1 MAEATISKLK
11 FTISASTTSARKN
24 IEKLTAAVNESA
36 TAVQKL
42 KSAYSGLEGD
52 AYSAIRD
59 MKSEMRA
66 LKKTVDDIANS
77 EAKRKKQEEDAANA
91 AKAKAKAEEDMRTT
105 LDQQVSDAGKLADRT
120 DQVVKAQKEEN
131 SEAEK
136 GVGIRER
143 LRQAITKTASALK
156 DGVLSA
162 SSGWDKVFQG
172 GDNIFDTA
180 MLTGGNLVSKF
191 ANDLGSVLS
200 NFDVFEDIVPVLS
213 TMGNVFQSLTR
224 YAGQFANTFL
234 EIGKAMGGY
243 LTKNIRAFSNA
254 ISSLF
259 NTIAR
264 RALMMGV
271 RAAIK
276 AVVSGVQEGINNLY
290 QWSLAVDQT
299 FANAMDNIATSTNY
313 LKNSLGA
320 AFAPAIESLAP
331 VIDFIIDKFVS
342 LLNVINQVIA
352 LLGGKAYWTRAI
364 KQQASFADAASGGA
378 GKVGKAAKEAK
389 KDIDLYLASFD
400 ELHVMNK
407 PSESGSSG
415 GGGSGGGGGAGGTD
429 YATMF
434 ENMPFDSTLK
444 DLIDAGDWFGVGEL
458 FADKMNVITQQ
469 LDDWIVNVFE
479 PWGIE
484 WANNLGNL
492 INGFVSRYDWSLLGK
507 TIADGMN
514 AAVRTANEFLTTTD
528 FIALGEAIG
537 TAVKSWFDNVSW
549 TEVAEYF
556 ANKLNA
562 AIHFAFGF
570 LSKTL
575 SNGAEIGQT
584 ISNAVQTWFTS
595 VDWERASQALQTGFN
610 GIVQGLARFVS
621 NGSMWESVKKS
632 LTTMFD
638 GLGKLDAKGLAQS
651 LSQLFIKAM
660 ESVSLSG
667 GWGTIGRK
675 IGEFLGN
682 LDWAGIIKSV
692 LDASWQMI
700 TSGVRAFFNGG
711 GGSSLAA
718 SVGAII
724 GAALI
729 GKGIMKIVSG
739 YLVGKGLELAGLKVG
754 IGGAITATGTA
765 VAKKSFGAAILGW
778 LKGALGTAASWLATS
793 GVGLGG
799 LLLTIPIGIALSLK
813 DEGAKQTTNQLQ
825 NMTDEEW
832 KQRFGDT
839 PRYYGNGSK
848 PTSAVTNVVN
858 DKVNLS
864 MTAEVDINAT
874 MKSLTD
880 KIPTKQKNIATV
892 ADLRSKIE
900 KFDHNTEKMNARIA
914 TRSMTNDFNYTIG
927 SMKASFSKHE
937 KGSGFS
943 STVGSMNASFTK
955 REKGSGFDST
965 LYAMKAQFS
974 SREKGGSFDSTLY
987 NMKARL
993 DRREVNFDTT
1003 VYMKARITEHNLN
1016 IRFSAAGGVF
1026 TASGWRPIERFAEGG
1041 TADET
1046 GQLFVARE
1054 AGPELVGNL
1063 GGHTAV
1069 MNNDQIVASVSDGVA
1084 RAVASVMTGRSGNQ
1098 TIVLNYDGK
1107 TLFKAVVSE
1116 NNETFMRTGNSPL
1129 MV

>member
-24 IEKLTAAVNESA
+24 IEKLTAAVNDSA
-36 TAVQKL
+36 VAVQKL
-42 KSAYSGLEGD
+42 KSAYSSLEGD

-66 LKKTVDDIANS
+66 LKKTVDDIANA
-77 EAKRKKQEEDAANA
+77 EAKRKKQEEEAADAAR
-91 AKAKAKAEEDMRTT
+91 AKAKAEEDSASR
-105 LDQQVSDAGKLADRT
+105 LDEQVKATDDLADRASA
-120 DQVVKAQKEEN
+120 VVKAEGEANKETER
-131 SEAEK
+131 
-136 GVGIRER
+136 GIGIREK
-143 LRQAITKTASALK
+143 LRDAIAKTAGAMK
-156 DGVLSA
+156 DGVLSVA
-162 SSGWDKVFQG
+162 TGWDKVLQG
-172 GDNIFDTA
+172 GNNIFDLA
-180 MLTGGNLVSKF
+180 MLSGGNFFSKF
-191 ANDLGSVLS
+191 TNDIGSVLS
-200 NFDVFEDIVPVLS
+200 HFDTFKNIVPILS
-213 TMGNVFQSLTR
+213 SMGKIFQSLTR
-224 YAGQFANTFL
+224 AAGQFANTFIS
-234 EIGKAMGGY
+234 IGKAMGSY
-243 LTKNIRAFSNA
+243 LTKNIRAFSDA

-352 LLGGKAYWTRAI
+352 LLGGRAYWTRAI
-364 KQQASFADAASGGA
+364 KQQANFANAASGGA

-514 AAVRTANEFLTTTD
+514 AAVRIANEFLTTTD
-528 FIALGEAIG
+528 FIALGEAVG

-575 SNGAEIGQT
+575 ANGGEIGQT

-667 GWGTIGRK
+667 GWETIGRK

-682 LDWAGIIKSV
+682 LDWAGIIESV
-692 LDASWQMI
+692 LNASWQMI
-700 TSGVRAFFNGG
+700 NAGVRAFFNGG
-711 GGSSLAA
+711 GGSSLAV
-718 SVGAII
+718 SVGGII

-778 LKGALGTAASWLATS
+778 LKGALGTAGAWLATS

-839 PRYYGNGSK
+839 PRYYGNGNK
-848 PTSAVTNVVN
+848 PTSAVTNAVN

-864 MTAEVDINAT
+864 MNAEVEINAT

-892 ADLRSKIE
+892 AELRTKNE
-900 KFDHNTEKMNARIA
+900 LFDHNTK
-914 TRSMTNDFNYTIG
+914 SMTAQITRKTDDKLDNRTI
-927 SMKASFSKHE
+927 SNMKAEFSKR
-937 KGSGFS
+937 
-943 STVGSMNASFTK
+943 STS
-955 REKGSGFDST
+955 
-965 LYAMKAQFS
+965 
-974 SREKGGSFDSTLY
+974 GSFDSTIY
-987 NMKARL
+987 SMKAEFSRRGTSGSFDSTIYGMKARL
-993 DRREVNFDTT
+993 DRREINFDTTAYNMKAKLERREIAFDTT
-1003 VYMKARITEHNLN
+1003 VYMKARVTNHN
-1016 IRFSAAGGVF
+1016 IDVHFSALGGVY
-1026 TASGWRPIERFAEGG
+1026 TSGGWKKIQHYASGG

-1084 RAVASVMTGRSGNQ
+1084 RAVASVMTGISGDK

>member
-42 KSAYSGLEGD
+42 KSAYSSLEGD

-66 LKKTVDDIANS
+66 LKKTVDDIANA
-77 EAKRKKQEEDAANA
+77 EAKRKKQEEEAADAAR
-91 AKAKAKAEEDMRTT
+91 AKAKAEEDSASR
-105 LDQQVSDAGKLADRT
+105 LDEQVKATDDLADRT
-120 DQVVKAQKEEN
+120 SDVVKAEEEANKETER
-131 SEAEK
+131 
-136 GVGIRER
+136 GLGIREK
-143 LRQAITKTASALK
+143 LRAAISKTAGAMK
-156 DGVLSA
+156 DGVLSVA
-162 SSGWDKVFQG
+162 TGWDKVLQG
-172 GDNIFDTA
+172 GNNIFDSA
-180 MLTGGNLVSKF
+180 MLSGGNFFSKF
-191 ANDLGSVLS
+191 TNDIGSVLS
-200 NFDVFEDIVPVLS
+200 HFDTFKNIVPVLS
-213 TMGNVFQSLTR
+213 SMGKIFQSLTR
-224 YAGQFANTFL
+224 AAGQFANTFI

-276 AVVSGVQEGINNLY
+276 NTIAGIQEGINNLY

-299 FANAMDNIATSTNY
+299 FADSMNQIATATQY
-313 LKNSLGA
+313 LKNSLAA

-364 KQQASFADAASGGA
+364 KQQANFADAASGGA

-415 GGGSGGGGGAGGTD
+415 GGGSGGGGGAGGAD

-514 AAVRTANEFLTTTD
+514 AAVRIANEFLTTTD

-584 ISNAVQTWFTS
+584 ISNAVQTWFTT

-700 TSGVRAFFNGG
+700 ESGVRAFFNGD

-739 YLVGKGLELAGLKVG
+739 YLVGKGLELAGLKIG

-765 VAKKSFGAAILGW
+765 VAKKSFGVAILGW
-778 LKGALGTAASWLATS
+778 LKGALGTAGAWLATS

-848 PTSAVTNVVN
+848 PTSAVTNAVN

-864 MTAEVDINAT
+864 MNAEVEINAT

-892 ADLRSKIE
+892 AELRTKNE
-900 KFDHNTEKMNARIA
+900 LFDHNSKNMTAVLASKADNYGNKSKNMTAVLTDKSDDYSKWSKKMSAWFTDKSDDYSKWSKA
-914 TRSMTNDFNYTIG
+914 MTAWLNSKEEDFSHTTYL
-927 SMKASFSKHE
+927 KASIKLDDHS
-937 KGSGFS
+937 
-943 STVGSMNASFTK
+943 NAI
-955 REKGSGFDST
+955 
-965 LYAMKAQFS
+965 
-974 SREKGGSFDSTLY
+974 
-987 NMKARL
+987 ARL
-993 DRREVNFDTT
+993 ERLLGRAT
-1003 VYMKARITEHNLN
+1003 
-1016 IRFSAAGGVF
+1016 GGVY
-1026 TASGWRPIERFAEGG
+1026 TASGWRPIQAYAEGG
-1041 TADET
+1041 IVGRNGAIKAYAMGGSPDG

-1084 RAVASVMTGRSGNQ
+1084 RAVASVMAGRSGNQ
-1098 TIVLNYDGK
+1098 TFVVNYDGK
-1107 TLFKAVVSE
+1107 TLFKAVVNE